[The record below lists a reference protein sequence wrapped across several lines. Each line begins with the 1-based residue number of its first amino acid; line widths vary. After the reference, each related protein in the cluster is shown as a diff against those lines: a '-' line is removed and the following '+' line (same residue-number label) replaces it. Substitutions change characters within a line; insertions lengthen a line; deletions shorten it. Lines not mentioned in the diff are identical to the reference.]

1 MSTVFLSYN
10 PATFL
15 RICPGQRVTVCLTAM
30 YKEVRYGQFIYTRH
44 QKLIAKWMG
53 GRGTAVKVH
62 EVLQAMYVTRD

>member
-53 GRGTAVKVH
+53 DVV
-62 EVLQAMYVTRD
+62 QP